1 MPATFPAHSAAVL
14 PIKMRWPYAFD
25 GVALVIGSTAPDQAY
40 ALFGWFPI
48 PAAHQWNGLFW
59 FALPMA
65 LIEVWLCRRAAPI
78 VAAHI
83 AALRRPAWLARV
95 VDVFAIGDYG
105 ALGARRHRWWVIV
118 YSALLCGVTHLA
130 WDGLA
135 HRPGGRGVANDLL
148 PFLRTRSIEA
158 WGWWTYGETVS
169 SIIGGIIALL
179 LFARIGRRHMVRDWD
194 GPAPSVRLR
203 PNLFWSIAIP
213 FVALDVLT
221 WPIQD
226 YKRTQVVQGERL
238 LWAICLGLLFAAAAV
253 GSRNRRSLPGDDADR
268 YREHDRVVEEADDA
282 VHHHVPAEPVALHLD
297 VRRGE

>member
-1 MPATFPAHSAAVL
+1 
-14 PIKMRWPYAFD
+14 MRWPYAFD

-40 ALFGWFPI
+40 ALFGWLPI

-83 AALRRPAWLARV
+83 AALRRPRWLARL

-105 ALGARRHRWWVIV
+105 ALRRRRHRWWVTV
-118 YSALLCGVTHLA
+118 YSALFGGVTHLV

-135 HRPGGRGVANDLL
+135 HRPGAVGVANDLL
-148 PFLRTRSIEA
+148 PFLRTPTIEA
-158 WGWWTYGETVS
+158 WAWWTYGETIS
-169 SIIGGIIALL
+169 SVVGGIVALL
-179 LFARIGRRHMVRDWD
+179 LFARIGRRRMVRAWD
-194 GPAPSVRLR
+194 GPPPPVRLR
-203 PNLFWSIAIP
+203 PLLFWSIAIG
-213 FVALDVLT
+213 FILTDLVT

-238 LWAICLGLLFAAAAV
+238 LWAICLGLLAASAAV
-253 GSRNRRSLPGDDADR
+253 AWRNHRSRAGDDADR
-268 YREHDRVVEEADDA
+268 DREHDRVVEEADDA
-282 VHHHVPAEPVALHLD
+282 VHHDVPAQPVALHLD